1 MAQQYPEEFLYRLW
15 VVDNAITL
23 YADADNPEDFIEYGE
38 YKTLEETE
46 QAIKEFITNILWEWD
61 YISLIN
67 PKTLEIESQ
76 NMSFRKF
83 TYEDIKNNFK
93 VERVYVL
100 PNGQKLA
107 QWELEK
113 LEEMEK

>member
-1 MAQQYPEEFLYRLW
+1 MKQQYPEKFLYRLW

-23 YADADNPEDFIEYGE
+23 YADVDNPEDFIEYGE
-38 YKTLEETE
+38 YETLEETDT
-46 QAIKEFITNILWEWD
+46 AIKEFITNTLWEWE
-61 YISLIN
+61 YISFIN
-67 PKTLEIESQ
+67 PKTLKLETQ
-76 NMSFRKF
+76 DMNFRNF
-83 TYEDIKNNFK
+83 SYEDIKNNFR
-93 VERVYVL
+93 VEKVYVL